1 MQTLTLKRWLSSI
14 SILSLITLIVSFI
27 LLLYGSDAL
36 KPYDAL
42 IGLKSLLTG
51 NIESGTVNTILFQVR
66 LPRILLALIT
76 GGALAAA
83 GAGFQAILK
92 NPLADPYVLGISS
105 GAALGVIVSLYSG
118 VFLSMAGISS
128 TIVFA
133 FIGAMLTLY
142 IVYRLGTVDKKIPPH
157 TMLLSGVMINAIIFA
172 AILLIVSVSKSMNLY
187 KIFFWLLG
195 YLSSPDYSTLLVAFI
210 FAFIGA
216 AIMFSQAKSL
226 NILTLDDETAA
237 TLGLDV
243 ERIKKLILIGGAL
256 LVAASVSI
264 CGPISFIGIMIP
276 HTVRL
281 LAGYDYRFILPVS
294 MIGGGVFL
302 AVADTFARTVL
313 SPAEIPVGIITALTG
328 GPFFLYLLRTRRLV

>member
-1 MQTLTLKRWLSSI
+1 MQTVTLKRWLSSI
-14 SILSLITLIVSFI
+14 SILSLITLIVSFV

-105 GAALGVIVSLYSG
+105 GAALGVIVSIYSG
-118 VFLSMAGISS
+118 VFLSVAGISS

-142 IVYRLGTVDKKIPPH
+142 IVYILGTVDKKIPPH

-195 YLSSPDYSTLLVAFI
+195 YLSSPDYSTLLTAFI

-302 AVADTFARTVL
+302 AVADTFARSVL

>member
-1 MQTLTLKRWLSSI
+1 MQTWTLKRWLSSI
-14 SILSLITLIVSFI
+14 SILSLITLIVSFV

-66 LPRILLALIT
+66 LPRIILALIT

-118 VFLSMAGISS
+118 VFLSIAGISS

-157 TMLLSGVMINAIIFA
+157 TMLLSGVMINSIIFA
-172 AILLIVSVSKSMNLY
+172 AILLIVSVSKSLNLY

-210 FAFIGA
+210 FAFVGA

-294 MIGGGVFL
+294 MIGGGIFL

>member
-1 MQTLTLKRWLSSI
+1 
-14 SILSLITLIVSFI
+14 
-27 LLLYGSDAL
+27 
-36 KPYDAL
+36 
-42 IGLKSLLTG
+42 
-51 NIESGTVNTILFQVR
+51 
-66 LPRILLALIT
+66 
-76 GGALAAA
+76 
-83 GAGFQAILK
+83 
-92 NPLADPYVLGISS
+92 
-105 GAALGVIVSLYSG
+105 
-118 VFLSMAGISS
+118 
-128 TIVFA
+128 
-133 FIGAMLTLY
+133 
-142 IVYRLGTVDKKIPPH
+142 
-157 TMLLSGVMINAIIFA
+157 MLLSGVMINAIIFA

-302 AVADTFARTVL
+302 AVADTFARSVL